1 MQLVQIAQDI
11 NMLADY
17 LGPRDVVALEP
28 DALESRYGW
37 RQADAMVLFGG
48 SILAGGDVLAEAMR
62 AGVARHYVIVGGAGH
77 TTAALRDMAGAACPE
92 LAVADDSPE
101 ADIFAA
107 YIKQRYGLVP
117 DALERAST
125 NCGNNV
131 TYLLQLLRQRGIP
144 SRSLILAQDAT
155 MQRRMEAVARKE
167 APASELVNYA
177 TYRVRVRTR
186 RDAAP
191 HGGHGAMANAGASSG
206 ACRALPPQMPVG
218 SVEGFS
224 PASESVS
231 LLGELDFEDAP
242 LGMWDMP
249 RYVRLLL
256 GEIPRLVDDEHGYGP
271 RGKGFL
277 AHMDV
282 PDGVVSAWARLRDVF
297 PNMVRAAN
305 PEFSSR

>member
-1 MQLVQIAQDI
+1 MSAAAPRCTPRVRTLPRTIAG
-11 NMLADY
+11 A
-17 LGPRDVVALEP
+17 V
-28 DALESRYGW
+28 
-37 RQADAMVLFGG
+37 G
-48 SILAGGDVLAEAMR
+48 SAVFVGVMTSV

-131 TYLLQLLRQRGIP
+131 TYLLQLLRQRDIP

-177 TYRVRVRTR
+177 AYRVRVRTR

-191 HGGHGAMANAGASSG
+191 HGGHGAMADAGASSG
-206 ACRALPPQMPVG
+206 ACRALPPSG
-218 SVEGFS
+218 
-224 PASESVS
+224 SVS

-249 RYVRLLL
+249 HYVRLLL
-256 GEIPRLVDDEHGYGP
+256 GEIPRLVDDEQGYGP

-277 AHMDV
+277 AHIDV
-282 PDGVVSAWARLRDVF
+282 PDEVVSAWARLRDVF

-305 PEFSSR
+305 PEFSSH

>member
-1 MQLVQIAQDI
+1 MQLVQI
-11 NMLADY
+11 
-17 LGPRDVVALEP
+17 
-28 DALESRYGW
+28 
-37 RQADAMVLFGG
+37 
-48 SILAGGDVLAEAMR
+48 
-62 AGVARHYVIVGGAGH
+62 
-77 TTAALRDMAGAACPE
+77 
-92 LAVADDSPE
+92 
-101 ADIFAA
+101 
-107 YIKQRYGLVP
+107 
-117 DALERAST
+117 
-125 NCGNNV
+125 
-131 TYLLQLLRQRGIP
+131 
-144 SRSLILAQDAT
+144 AQDAT